1 MRSGGYLREG
11 GFLQVER
18 PPLLW
23 EADTG
28 WGPFVRL
35 LDELLVL
42 GLQRGSQPADLTLSV
57 ANVTVGRSA
66 AGENLPAGDYVAVT
80 VRGPG
85 AWGPD
90 ARWWPGAA
98 SAGGLLAALVG
109 PLRAAR
115 GRYAYA
121 RDLGREGGVTVCFG
135 RPG

>member
-1 MRSGGYLREG
+1 MRLDDHLRAS
-11 GFLQVER
+11 GFLRVER
-18 PPLLW
+18 SPLLW
-23 EADTG
+23 EADTD

-42 GLQRGSQPADLTLSV
+42 GLQRGNQPAALTLSV

-66 AGENLPAGDYVAVT
+66 AEERLPAGDYLAVT

-98 SAGGLLAALVG
+98 SAEGLLTELVS
-109 PLRAAR
+109 PVVAAR

-121 RDLGREGGVTVCFG
+121 RDLGREGSVTVCFG